1 MLESVFKGPSGIRSG
16 WRLLIFI
23 LLSAILFGT
32 VQVLLAVAGFR
43 PNIAHGLPPTMILVA
58 ESIEFVCPL
67 FAAWVMT
74 RLEHKSFRDYGLPAR
89 GAFGGAF
96 WLGAGLGL
104 AALSILM
111 LAIWL
116 GGGFYFGGVALG
128 ARGIFYFGVMWAVAF
143 LVVGLAE
150 EFLFRGYV
158 LATLSEGIG
167 FWPVAVVLSVLFGA
181 VHLSNLGENPT
192 GALSAVMIGLLFCF
206 ALRRTGSL
214 WFAIGLHAAWD
225 YGESF
230 IFSVPNSGVLVK
242 GHLLNSHFRFGAP
255 AWLTGGSVGP
265 EGSVFVFIV
274 IAILFVVVGRMF
286 PEAKFP
292 APGTKAEVIP
302 PREAGAVSDVSDS
315 AQGSD

>member
-1 MLESVFKGPSGIRSG
+1 
-16 WRLLIFI
+16 
-23 LLSAILFGT
+23 
-32 VQVLLAVAGFR
+32 
-43 PNIAHGLPPTMILVA
+43 
-58 ESIEFVCPL
+58 
-67 FAAWVMT
+67 
-74 RLEHKSFRDYGLPAR
+74 
-89 GAFGGAF
+89 
-96 WLGAGLGL
+96 
-104 AALSILM
+104 
-111 LAIWL
+111 
-116 GGGFYFGGVALG
+116 
-128 ARGIFYFGVMWAVAF
+128 MWAVAF